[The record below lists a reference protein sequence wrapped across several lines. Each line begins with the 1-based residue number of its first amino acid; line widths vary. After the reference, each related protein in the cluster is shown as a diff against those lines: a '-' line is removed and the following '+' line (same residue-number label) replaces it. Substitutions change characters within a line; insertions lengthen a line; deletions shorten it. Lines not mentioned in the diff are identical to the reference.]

1 MSLRVLMS
9 LEQQVDQP
17 GDGSRLPQWRLVGG
31 AQRQV
36 PDQPNGGLA
45 GEDRREIKETVTP
58 CGSSSHVVPPY
69 GCARPAHGCIIGTG
83 YRKWQYGTPI
93 VFTVVT

>member
-17 GDGSRLPQWRLVGG
+17 RDGSRLPQWRLVGG

-36 PDQPNGGLA
+36 PDQPDGGLV
-45 GEDRREIKETVTP
+45 GEDRREIKETVSP
-58 CGSSSHVVPPY
+58 WVIS
-69 GCARPAHGCIIGTG
+69 ARGTAIRL
-83 YRKWQYGTPI
+83 YATCPWMYYKT
-93 VFTVVT
+93 